1 MTTEAKQAK
10 ILAAIN
16 GRGWFTAA
24 IYFNEAR
31 ELRDAGLIKLV
42 SRHFPGEGNK
52 FVWGA
57 A

>member
-31 ELRDAGLIKLV
+31 ELRNAGLIKLV

-52 FVWGA
+52 FVWGVA
-57 A
+57 